1 METITFECELITP
14 MFMYGADGKKPE
26 LRPPSIKGA
35 MRFWW
40 RAMNGHLPIDELREK
55 EAAIFGGSEG
65 DGKKSSFSIRIQ
77 NEKITPVLKSWPRSH
92 KTDGINTHRQID
104 ILDYLCF
111 GPMQYDK
118 NSKSNQFS
126 RNSIN
131 CGSTFHLLISV
142 KNEKLKEEILQTL
155 SLLNCFGSLGSKS
168 RNGFGSF
175 KYQNTDLTKKLIQSL
190 IKTSEVKAFSS
201 FNGNVKLFK
210 TKQDFDS
217 WDDAL
222 AEIGIAYRTS
232 KLNLEN
238 KHNYDKRQYIGS
250 PIKKSLLDRHSKP
263 YFLKVNKNL
272 NGRYEGYILFL
283 PSKYC
288 EGLDIDKQ
296 KNNIDHKKQNENF
309 AEVCNEFNTK
319 LAETLEVIL

>member
-1 METITFECELITP
+1 METITFECEVITP
-14 MFMYGADGKKPE
+14 MFLAGADGRTPE
-26 LRPPSIKGA
+26 LRLPSIKGA

-40 RAMNGHLPIDELREK
+40 RAMNGHLSIEELRRRET
-55 EAAIFGGSEG
+55 ELFGGSEG
-65 DGKKSSFSIRIQ
+65 EGKKSSFSIRVQ
-77 NEKITPVLKSWPRSH
+77 KEKRAPILKSWPKPH

-111 GPMQYDK
+111 GPMQYDR
-118 NSKSNQFS
+118 NSRSNQFT
-126 RNSIN
+126 RESIN
-131 CGSTFHLLISV
+131 NGSTFQLLISF
-142 KNEKLKEEILQTL
+142 KDEKLKEEILQSL
-155 SLLNCFGSLGSKS
+155 LLLNCFGNLGSKS

-175 KYQNTDLTKKLIQSL
+175 KYQNTDLTKELIQSL
-190 IKTSEVKAFSS
+190 IKTSETKSFSS
-201 FNGNVKLFK
+201 FNGKVKLFK

-232 KLNLEN
+232 KLNLED

-272 NGRYEGYILFL
+272 NGRYKGYILFL

-288 EGLDIDKQ
+288 EGLDKDKQ
-296 KNNIDHKKQNENF
+296 KNNIDHKKQNKNF
-309 AEVCNEFNTK
+309 AEVCNEFNNK